1 MSGGTD
7 EKNGAEAGAATA
19 NPLSE
24 VELPETRKRMITV
37 EDALAGNTETPH
49 EILKKRLTFWAIFGW
64 VGLVILILLLLLSAG
79 HALLLIEYTRSHN
92 SLFDKYRD
100 FAWTFGVCSLIF
112 LSMFVWFLLSWK
124 NQTLKWMG
132 KVNKVFASKQ
142 KKQGEGKKNILTVQC
157 ERYSDTCGTNGRL
170 YLYKM
175 FASEFFENWLQLVNL
190 TQTFLCM
197 LPFGMTVVI
206 LLILICESSFRAYF
220 VCKRLR
226 AKSFEEQC
234 ITIEERNRFI
244 ALDIVID
251 LTFSSVPLA
260 ILYFGYNLKVPIANV
275 LLLVLFP
282 SLSLILK
289 LNSALKGHIRYRT
302 EEVAAAYESEMSSRF
317 GRKRSSIFGKMWFQQ
332 IAETQNRSFPRYM
345 KSFVVL
351 LSVLYVLALNIVLVT
366 QLATVSSIQC
376 HGYIGKSTG
385 PNYYDIGC
393 VLKVP
398 FCQHMLIPRCD
409 CAAVNIVD
417 HNMTALS
424 DKFPRMEGLQ
434 TVTIKSGPLRHL
446 PTNMENLAYLTTVDL
461 SFNELQNF
469 TVDVL
474 QWPRLLLLDVSFNA
488 IQTLN
493 AAIWRHPEVNS
504 LVLNSNAGLALP
516 VGPNQINLPQLFL
529 LDLGNNSMQLPA
541 LLGATQFPKMS
552 YLFLDGNWF
561 ANGVLPKS
569 LKSLNRL
576 SDISIARCGLLALP
590 SELSFWG
597 QSRIH
602 YLDARGN
609 HIHNVSDAFVQ
620 LLDRNTVE
628 NYFSGNPICAGRNRG
643 VDGINC
649 KKICTE
655 YCWSERSGENGDCDE
670 SCNSKDCEYDWGNCV
685 T

>member
-1 MSGGTD
+1 
-7 EKNGAEAGAATA
+7 
-19 NPLSE
+19 
-24 VELPETRKRMITV
+24 
-37 EDALAGNTETPH
+37 
-49 EILKKRLTFWAIFGW
+49 
-64 VGLVILILLLLLSAG
+64 
-79 HALLLIEYTRSHN
+79 
-92 SLFDKYRD
+92 
-100 FAWTFGVCSLIF
+100 
-112 LSMFVWFLLSWK
+112 
-124 NQTLKWMG
+124 
-132 KVNKVFASKQ
+132 
-142 KKQGEGKKNILTVQC
+142 
-157 ERYSDTCGTNGRL
+157 
-170 YLYKM
+170 
-175 FASEFFENWLQLVNL
+175 
-190 TQTFLCM
+190 M

-234 ITIEERNRFI
+234 ITIKERNRFI

-289 LNSALKGHIRYRT
+289 LNSALEGHIRYRT

-317 GRKRSSIFGKMWFQQ
+317 GRKRNSIFGKMWFQQ

-345 KSFVVL
+345 KWFVVL

-424 DKFPRMEGLQ
+424 DKFPRMQGLQ

-504 LVLNSNAGLALP
+504 LLLNSNVGLALP
-516 VGPNQINLPQLFL
+516 VGTNQINLKETFHFL
-529 LDLGNNSMQLPA
+529 SMVAVFDPFGLHFILQKLSWVTEESK
-541 LLGATQFPKMS
+541 LLE
-552 YLFLDGNWF
+552 D
-561 ANGVLPKS
+561 
-569 LKSLNRL
+569 
-576 SDISIARCGLLALP
+576 LLAPHPHPHFSCIVFLGQAP
-590 SELSFWG
+590 VKYFLGCCIRTLSWPKFNARDSMGG
-597 QSRIH
+597 QRPLASFFTI
-602 YLDARGN
+602 
-609 HIHNVSDAFVQ
+609 
-620 LLDRNTVE
+620 
-628 NYFSGNPICAGRNRG
+628 
-643 VDGINC
+643 
-649 KKICTE
+649 
-655 YCWSERSGENGDCDE
+655 
-670 SCNSKDCEYDWGNCV
+670 
-685 T
+685 